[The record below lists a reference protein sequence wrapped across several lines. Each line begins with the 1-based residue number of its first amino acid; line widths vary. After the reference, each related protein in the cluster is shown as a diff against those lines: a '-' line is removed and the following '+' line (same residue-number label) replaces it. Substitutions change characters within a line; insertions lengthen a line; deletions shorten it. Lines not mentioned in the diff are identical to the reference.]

1 MLVLTR
7 KKGQA
12 ILVGDHVKITVVDIC
27 GDKVRLGVEAPQSL
41 EVDRE
46 EVRETVERNGRRKK
60 REE

>member
-1 MLVLTR
+1 
-7 KKGQA
+7 
-12 ILVGDHVKITVVDIC
+12 VGDHVKITVVDIC